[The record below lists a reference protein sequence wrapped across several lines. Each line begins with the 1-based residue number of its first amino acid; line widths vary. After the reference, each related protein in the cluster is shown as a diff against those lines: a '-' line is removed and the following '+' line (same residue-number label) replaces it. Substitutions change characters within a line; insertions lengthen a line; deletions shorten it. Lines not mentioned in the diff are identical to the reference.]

1 MSTYLFTFR
10 APDGYAPPPD
20 TFDRW
25 AGWQVQ
31 LGARLRDRG
40 NVAFRASVVGDCGP
54 DTNLGGYSL
63 VRAASLDEAAALARD
78 CPILPDG
85 GGVEIGELTNQDDHF
100 DEWLAG
106 HTDAAA

>member
-10 APDGYAPPPD
+10 APDGYAPPAD

-31 LGARLRDRG
+31 LGARLKDRG
-40 NVAFRASVVGDCGP
+40 NVAFRASVVGNCGP

-63 VRAASLDEAAALARD
+63 VRAASPHKAVALAHD

-85 GGVEIGELTNQDDHF
+85 GGVEIGELTNQDDQF
-100 DEWLAG
+100 DEWLA
-106 HTDAAA
+106 AQS